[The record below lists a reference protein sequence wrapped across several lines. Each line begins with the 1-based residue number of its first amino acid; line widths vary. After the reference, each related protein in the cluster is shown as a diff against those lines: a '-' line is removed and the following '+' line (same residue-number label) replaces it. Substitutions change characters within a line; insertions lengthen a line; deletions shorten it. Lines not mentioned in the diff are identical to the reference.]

1 MITDV
6 NQVTLVKSCHLISR
20 NGFIITKIMSSQ
32 IVANAWVRLSRYQNA
47 AATSREYAERFPR
60 RHHPGPREID
70 RTGLKILENNKNIQ
84 SIISVNTNILLRR
97 FRLKFLRI
105 MYSTSC
111 YKERLNFENT
121 LRAPKIWISK
131 KI

>member
-1 MITDV
+1 M
-6 NQVTLVKSCHLISR
+6 
-20 NGFIITKIMSSQ
+20 
-32 IVANAWVRLSRYQNA
+32 LSRYLNA
-47 AATSREYAERFPR
+47 AAASREYAE
-60 RHHPGPREID
+60 G
-70 RTGLKILENNKNIQ
+70 ENNKNIQ

-121 LRAPKIWISK
+121 LYTGHAKNSILAVLVSLVIVSNSVTLCNLCLTP
-131 KI
+131 